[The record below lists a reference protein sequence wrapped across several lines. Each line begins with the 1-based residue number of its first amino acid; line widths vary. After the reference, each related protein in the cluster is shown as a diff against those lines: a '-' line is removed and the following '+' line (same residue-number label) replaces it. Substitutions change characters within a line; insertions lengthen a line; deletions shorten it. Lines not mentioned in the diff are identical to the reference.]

1 MQQRTRLYLVRHC
14 DVANPRGVLYGYL
27 PGFGLSEKG
36 LAQAES
42 LGQRLTGQPIRVI
55 RTSPLERARQTT
67 SIIAQHLDSP
77 EIVVDD
83 DLLEARFSLYLQG
96 VRYAQVPWRRPLWWV
111 HMAYPGL
118 LRRDEKVGAM
128 AARVERSLQRV
139 LESVGDGTGICVSHG
154 DPIQAFWIRYLHRRP
169 WALHH
174 LQCAKGGLLA
184 LDYEDGKLAKVSYV
198 PPQVAAP
205 MGGEQPND
213 RAGETPAADS
223 SQV

>member
-1 MQQRTRLYLVRHC
+1 VQQRTRLYLVRHC

-42 LGQRLTGQPIRVI
+42 LGQRLAVQPIRVI

-67 SIIAQHLDSP
+67 SIIARHLDGP
-77 EIVVDD
+77 AVVVDD
-83 DLLEARFSLYLQG
+83 DLVEARFSLYLQG
-96 VRYAQVPWRRPLWWV
+96 VPYAQVPWRRPLWWV
-111 HMAYPGL
+111 HMVWPGL

-128 AARVERSLQRV
+128 ARRVERSLQRL
-139 LESVGDGTGICVSHG
+139 LESAGDGTGVCISHG

-184 LDYEDGKLAKVSYV
+184 VDYESGKLVRVTYV
-198 PPQVAAP
+198 PPQVAA
-205 MGGEQPND
+205 
-213 RAGETPAADS
+213 A
-223 SQV
+223 

>member
-1 MQQRTRLYLVRHC
+1 VQRRIRLYLVRHC

-27 PGFGLSEKG
+27 PGFGLSAKG

-42 LGQRLTGQPIRVI
+42 LGQRLAGQPVRVI

-67 SIIAQHLDSP
+67 SIIARHLDSP
-77 EIVVDD
+77 EVIVDD
-83 DLLEARFSLYLQG
+83 DLVEARFGLYLQG

-118 LRRDEKVGAM
+118 LRRDERVGAM
-128 AARVERSLQRV
+128 AGRVERSLERL
-139 LESVGDGTGICVSHG
+139 LESVGDGTGVCVSHG
-154 DPIQAFWIRYLHRRP
+154 DPIQAFWITYLHRHP

-184 LDYEDGKLAKVSYV
+184 LDYESGKLVKVTYV
-198 PPQVAAP
+198 PPQVAAAP
-205 MGGEQPND
+205 
-213 RAGETPAADS
+213 PAADPS
-223 SQV
+223 KV